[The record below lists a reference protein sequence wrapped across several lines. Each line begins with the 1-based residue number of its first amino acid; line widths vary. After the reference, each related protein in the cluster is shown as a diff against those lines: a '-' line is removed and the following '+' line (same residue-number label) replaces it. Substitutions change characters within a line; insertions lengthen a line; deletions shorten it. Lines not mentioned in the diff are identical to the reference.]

1 MLKTCRR
8 LLHQIL
14 NVCVQLLVVDFHI
27 DQPLWTKERYKRISL
42 MSIKNYLF
50 LHELIKNAQTH
61 GS

>member
-50 LHELIKNAQTH
+50 LHDLI
-61 GS
+61 